1 MTAALPAERVADVLS
16 AAGYRR
22 LPSPLQV
29 AGLSFEVAAAF
40 VGVGHSADLL
50 VVGDMA
56 ASGERK
62 VIQQVEGVAR
72 ALDVMR
78 SHRPLTIVIVGPRPI
93 GKPLETLSQLG
104 RVLAV
109 EEATD
114 PLDLRDRLAVL
125 LPLELPNTLR
135 FDRDLDSKELL
146 NVPDGGFDA
155 EMIRASKLG
164 EDAVRTHFHAS
175 LNAVLGQENERED
188 GPPG

>member
-78 SHRPLTIVIVGPRPI
+78 SHRPLTLVIVGPRPI